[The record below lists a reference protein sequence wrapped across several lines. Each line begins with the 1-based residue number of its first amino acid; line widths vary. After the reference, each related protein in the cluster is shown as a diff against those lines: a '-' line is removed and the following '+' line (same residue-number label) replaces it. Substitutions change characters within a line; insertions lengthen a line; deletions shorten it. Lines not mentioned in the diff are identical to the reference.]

1 MSTPE
6 ERWSRIEN
14 AIQNLLGVQA
24 QHDVQIEKNSE
35 QIGKLDEQIEKQNAA
50 IRDLIV
56 VSRTLI
62 DAQQN
67 TDRQLK
73 KLAETMKTF
82 LKNFPSPGGSH

>member
-6 ERWSRIEN
+6 ERWSRIED
-14 AIQNLLGVQA
+14 AIQNLLSVQA
-24 QHDVQIEKNSE
+24 QHDVQIAKNSE
-35 QIGKLDEQIEKQNAA
+35 QIGKLDVQIEKQNAA
-50 IRDLIV
+50 VRDLIV

-73 KLAETMKTF
+73 DLAETMKTF
-82 LKNFPSPGGSH
+82 LKNFPRPNGSH